1 MYGIKFKFIW
11 LLLLGVQAV
20 NAANVLAV
28 LEIVPKANVDEISID
43 ELRHLTD
50 ELRKQATTVLP
61 TSGYTVLTRDNIIAL
76 IPPDE
81 KEADCLAESCAVE
94 IGRAIGAEFIS
105 QGSIGIFSG
114 EYSLSIELYESMGG
128 KLLGSIVMES
138 PDVKGLLAAIREH
151 SPALF
156 SKIKPPEKPPEPLPE
171 PLSEPGLSGLKD
183 LQDYKSSESLNQ
195 VNQGSGNKGV
205 RASAIVAISLDVLG
219 AAAIGF
225 GIYQNFQKEKHHRE
239 YKDMLKNPDKNKAK
253 EYDSQLKKANDAK
266 KFSEASL
273 ILGSALLA
281 SGIAVHI
288 WF

>member
-1 MYGIKFKFIW
+1 MYCG
-11 LLLLGVQAV
+11 
-20 NAANVLAV
+20 NA
-28 LEIVPKANVDEISID
+28 I
-43 ELRHLTD
+43 
-50 ELRKQATTVLP
+50 
-61 TSGYTVLTRDNIIAL
+61 TRDNIIAL